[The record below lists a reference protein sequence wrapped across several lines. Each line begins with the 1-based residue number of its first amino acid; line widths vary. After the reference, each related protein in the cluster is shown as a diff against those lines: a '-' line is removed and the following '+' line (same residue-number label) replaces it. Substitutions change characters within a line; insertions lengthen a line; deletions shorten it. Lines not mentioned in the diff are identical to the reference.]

1 MDGILTGRRARRNWF
16 VAAAT
21 VTLIGGIVP
30 LASQGSTGLAAAPY
44 PAPVMTGYVPLEA
57 NATQKTMENANSLA
71 DTTLDFTV
79 GITNAGA
86 GAVMFYDHWEDGFE
100 ADLTNPVQG
109 STQVWGDGDTLNG
122 NAQTYCGLRCAGDLL
137 PAGAVFVLRNNVPTP
152 RTTTILWDGRDRVS
166 STRGFTITA
175 GGFSTPLGSVLSA
188 SASAYDTSKWGTDY
202 WIPVGE
208 NMTPPSGTSDAFS
221 TTSVQ
226 IMAEEANTVVSV
238 DKDGNGTIDQS
249 GTIGQG
255 GVLFVD
261 GGVNQGA
268 HVTSTNPVQ
277 VHVGAGDAGAA
288 YELRWFTL
296 FPTPS
301 LTNDYLNP
309 VGSTVN
315 TQRTITYVFN
325 PGTAAITVN
334 PSCGGCTPLNVPAKG
349 TLSMASPVGVAVRFQ
364 SAGGEPFAAVG
375 AGGSE
380 SGAAPGGGTDGS
392 ATYDWGF
399 GLVPSRL
406 LTSKAVL
413 GWAPGNSA
421 NPPNVA
427 GELDDDPVWI
437 AAFTP
442 TTIYIDYD
450 GDPTTGALGPNCDG
464 MYDEARSVGGLVSTK
479 IFDAADGDM
488 TGAAIYTCDST
499 KLAGAWGE
507 DAAVAPSGSPGFDAG
522 YALIPSTAM
531 LVNKTAGL
539 TGDTNSDGRFGP
551 GDLVTYD
558 ISIADAGALSFTN
571 LEVDDPIPAG
581 TVYVPGSTTYEDGAS
596 TVPFAD
602 DIVPPAATVYPFDE
616 GGAALPTINPG
627 VTVHIRYA
635 VQVANPFPM
644 GTSIT
649 NTVVVGADQSSGGDI
664 VTTNLLAADLSLAKS
679 LTTTPTY
686 IGQNATY
693 LLTVSNAGP
702 DAAPGVGVTDLLP
715 SGLTFVG
722 STPSQGSYNS
732 SNGVWS
738 VGTIANGG
746 SATLSITATVNVLSV
761 TNSAEITASLAA
773 DPDST
778 PANASTT
785 EDDDASVALTVQADA
800 DISLTKVRDSGP
812 DASGDTTFTLTLSN
826 AGPSTSTGVQVTDYP
841 PTGATFVSATPQTSA
856 LADGTFNGVGNLW
869 TVPDLAPGG
878 QAQIHVVYNTPVAP
892 GTNDAQVT
900 AATTHDPDSAPST
913 TPLSSGN
920 PPVQDDE
927 ASAGVPAIG
936 DVSLT
941 NVTTTPANYV
951 GEVATFTV
959 TVTNGGPTNTTGV
972 MVTDLLP
979 AGLQFVSSTPSVGT
993 YNSSNGVW
1001 NIATMV
1007 NGAVVTLTI
1016 DARVTNPGVVTTTA
1030 QVTASTATDVDSTPG
1045 NNVPTEDD
1053 QADAAVTTTAGV
1065 VGDTVW
1071 FDLDGD
1077 FVVDTGETL
1086 LPGVTVNVRWA
1097 GPNTTL
1103 GDGDD
1108 VVTPV
1113 TTGSNGNWI
1122 LTGLALGNYSVAV
1135 DPSSLP
1141 YGITTATRD
1150 RDGSGSANITTF
1162 ALAGGQTLTDVDFAF
1177 VGSGVVGDTIYL
1189 DTVGQGIAGATVDLV
1204 WFGPDGV
1211 RDLAPG
1217 GDDVTSTTVTTG
1229 GGDYQFV
1236 NLPGGLYS
1244 VSVDPSSLPA
1254 GLRNSV
1260 DPDAGNDSRAA
1271 FGLTTGQSRLDLDF
1285 GYSGTNS
1292 IGDTVYNDIDGDGG
1306 QDAGEPGLGAV
1317 TITLRRDLDLDGTFE
1332 TVVATTATGGNGTY
1346 LFDDLPGGSYRVDI
1360 TAPSGLNLS
1369 TPAMIPVT
1377 VNAGQAITTA
1387 DFGLQPPPATAPGT
1401 VGDRVWNDLDG
1412 DGIQDAGEPG
1422 IANASIALRVDTDGD
1437 GLFDTTV
1444 ATQTTTADGAYGF
1457 ANLPPGTYETVIVT
1471 PAGLAPTTPRSIV
1484 TALVAGAS
1492 INTVDFGFTAG
1503 PVAPSTIGDRVWDD
1517 VDADGL
1523 QDGGEPGLSGV
1534 TVSLRRDGDGD
1545 GSYEIVVGT
1554 MVTDSSGNYSFT
1566 AVPPGNYA
1574 VVVTPAV
1581 GTSPTTSPSIM
1592 LAVVAGSTI
1601 DTADFG
1607 LTSAAVPPSSIGDR
1621 IWLDTNRD
1629 GVQDAGEPGVNGVT
1643 VTLRADN
1650 DHDGS
1655 YETTVGTTT
1664 TVGDGTYTFGSLPP
1678 GSYLV
1683 SVTPPNGLAVTVPS
1697 VAVTLAAGID
1707 VVSADLGLAPPSA
1720 VPFDVQLVK
1729 SVQGAVVAG
1738 RDMTWLLVVSNNGI
1752 GATPSV
1758 MTVTDNLPAGLA
1770 YRSATGQG
1778 WACSA
1783 TGQTVMCT
1791 GGGPLAAGQSSTIRI
1806 VTTVT
1811 ATGGATISN
1820 TASVASSGV
1829 ELTSANNTSAAQTL
1843 VDTPPPGP
1851 APTVPVVLPLPEVV
1865 PTPIAALPTTGA
1877 DSRPWMLIGASLI
1890 LAGGLMLLATKRR
1903 AWSPVGRGL
1912 RRGGRRSSDRSAR
1925 SCRPSPSSSRG

>member
-1 MDGILTGRRARRNWF
+1 MDGTQTGRRARRHWF
-16 VAAAT
+16 GAAAA

-57 NATQKTMENANSLA
+57 DATQKTMENANALA

-100 ADLTNPVQG
+100 ADLSNPVQ
-109 STQVWGDGDTLNG
+109 STTQVWGDADTVSG
-122 NAQTYCGLRCAGDLL
+122 NAQTYCGIRCAGDLL

-238 DKDGNGTIDQS
+238 DTDGNGSIDQS

-255 GVLFVD
+255 GVMFVD

-268 HVTSTNPVQ
+268 HVTSTLPVQ

-349 TLSMASPVGVAVRFQ
+349 TVSMPSPVGVAVRFQ

-380 SGAAPGGGTDGS
+380 SGAAPGGGADGS
-392 ATYDWGF
+392 ATFDWGF

-437 AAFTP
+437 AAVTA

-450 GDPTTGALGPNCDG
+450 GDPSTGALGPDCDG
-464 MYDEARSVGGLVSTK
+464 MYDEARSVGGFVSTK
-479 IFDAADGDM
+479 IFDAGDGDM

-507 DAAVAPSGSPGFDAG
+507 DAAVAPTGSPGFDAG

-531 LVNKTAGL
+531 LVDKTAGL

-551 GDLVTYD
+551 GDIVTYD

-571 LEVDDPIPAG
+571 LAVNDAIPAG
-581 TVYVPGSTTYEDGAS
+581 TAYVPSSATYDDGST

-635 VQVANPFPM
+635 VVVANPFPM

-649 NTVVVGADQSSGGDI
+649 NTVIVGADQSDGGDV
-664 VTTNLLAADLSLAKS
+664 VTTNLLAADLSLAKA

-702 DAAPGVGVTDLLP
+702 DAAPGVAVTDLLP
-715 SGLTFVG
+715 AGLSFVS

-738 VGTIANGG
+738 IGTIPNGG

-785 EDDDASVALTVQADA
+785 EDDDASVPLTVLADA
-800 DISLTKVRDSGP
+800 DVSLTKVRDSGP
-812 DASGDTTFTLTLSN
+812 DASGNTTFTLTLSN

-856 LADGTFNGVGNLW
+856 GADGTFNGGSNVW

-878 QAQIHVVYNTPVAP
+878 QAQMHVVYNTPVAP
-892 GTNDAQVT
+892 GTNYAQVT

-913 TPLSSGN
+913 TPLSGGN

-941 NVTTTPANYV
+941 NVTSTPASFV
-951 GEVATFTV
+951 GEIATFTV
-959 TVTNGGPTNTTGV
+959 TVTNSGPTNTTGV

-979 AGLQFVSSTPSVGT
+979 AGLQFVSATPSVGT

-1001 NIATMV
+1001 NIGPMA
-1007 NGAVVTLTI
+1007 NGAVVTLAI
-1016 DARVTNPGVVTTTA
+1016 NARVTLPGILTTTA
-1030 QVTASTATDVDSTPG
+1030 QVTASTASDVDSTPG
-1045 NNVPTEDD
+1045 NNVTTEDD
-1053 QADAAVTTTAGV
+1053 QADAGVTTTAGV
-1065 VGDTVW
+1065 IGDTVW
-1071 FDLDGD
+1071 FDRDGD
-1077 FVVDTGETL
+1077 FVVDSGETL
-1086 LPGVTVNVRWA
+1086 LPGVVVNVRWA

-1122 LTGLALGNYSVAV
+1122 LTGLALGNYSVSV

-1150 RDGSGSANITTF
+1150 RDGSGSANVTTF
-1162 ALAGGQTLTDVDFAF
+1162 TLSGGQTLSDVDFAY

-1189 DTVGQGIAGATVDLV
+1189 DADGDDAFDVGEGIANADVDLV

-1211 RDLAPG
+1211 RDIAPG
-1217 GDDVTSTTVTTG
+1217 GDDITYTTTTTG
-1229 GGDYQFV
+1229 DGDYQFV

-1244 VSVDPSSLPA
+1244 VSVDPASLPA

-1260 DPDAGNDSRAA
+1260 DPDAGNDSTAA

-1285 GYSGTNS
+1285 GYTGTNS
-1292 IGDTVYNDIDGDGG
+1292 IGDTVYNDIDGDGV
-1306 QDAGEPGLGAV
+1306 QDAGEPGLGGV
-1317 TITLRRDLDLDGTFE
+1317 TITLRRDVDLDGSFE
-1332 TVVATTATGGNGTY
+1332 TVVATTTTGGNGTY
-1346 LFDDLPGGSYRVDI
+1346 LFDDRPGGGYRVDI
-1360 TAPSGLNLS
+1360 STPAGLNLS

-1401 VGDRVWNDLDG
+1401 IGDRVWNDLDG

-1422 IANASIALRVDTDGD
+1422 IVGASIALRVDTNGD
-1437 GLFDTTV
+1437 GVFDTTV
-1444 ATQTTTADGAYGF
+1444 ATQATGADGAYGF

-1471 PAGLAPTTPRSIV
+1471 PAGFAPTTPRSVI

-1492 INTVDFGFTAG
+1492 VDTADFGFTAG
-1503 PVAPSTIGDRVWDD
+1503 PVAPSTIGDRVWND
-1517 VDADGL
+1517 VDADGV
-1523 QDGGEPGLSGV
+1523 QDGGEPGLAGV
-1534 TVSLRRDGDGD
+1534 TVTLRRDGDGD
-1545 GSYEIVVGT
+1545 GSYETVVAT
-1554 MVTDSSGNYSFT
+1554 MVTDGTGGYSFT
-1566 AVPPGNYA
+1566 GVAPGNYA
-1574 VVVTPAV
+1574 VVVTPAP
-1581 GTSPTTSPSIM
+1581 GTNPTTPASIT
-1592 LAVVAGSTI
+1592 LAVVAGSAI

-1607 LTSAAVPPSSIGDR
+1607 LTSAAVPPSSLGDR
-1621 IWLDTNRD
+1621 IWLDTDRD
-1629 GVQDAGEPGVNGVT
+1629 GAQDAGEPGVNGVT

-1664 TVGDGTYTFGSLPP
+1664 TAGDGTYAFASLPP

-1683 SVTPPNGLAVTVPS
+1683 SVTPPNGLAVTVPP
-1697 VAVTLAAGID
+1697 VAVTLSSGVD
-1707 VVSADLGLAPPSA
+1707 HVSADLGLAPPSA

-1729 SVQGAVVAG
+1729 SVEGAVVAG
-1738 RDMTWLLVVSNNGI
+1738 QDMTWLLVVSNNGI

-1758 MTVTDNLPAGLA
+1758 MTITDNLPAGLTF
-1770 YRSATGQG
+1770 RSASGQG
-1778 WACSA
+1778 WICSA
-1783 TGQTVMCT
+1783 AGQSVMCT

-1811 ATGGATISN
+1811 TTGGATISN
-1820 TASVASSGV
+1820 VASVASSGV
-1829 ELTSANNTSAAQTL
+1829 ELTSSNNTSAAQTL
-1843 VDTPPPGP
+1843 VDTPPP
-1851 APTVPVVLPLPEVV
+1851 APTPAVPVVNPLPIAT
-1865 PTPIAALPTTGA
+1865 PTPVAVPSPVIAPLPTTGA
-1877 DSRPWMLIGASLI
+1877 DSRPWMLIGGALV
-1890 LAGGLMLLATKRR
+1890 LAGALMILATKRR
-1903 AWSPVGRGL
+1903 HLTR
-1912 RRGGRRSSDRSAR
+1912 
-1925 SCRPSPSSSRG
+1925 